1 MEIIDLKQRKD
12 FLQQY
17 VDLRNSY
24 AELLLTNPVSTS
36 DTKEW
41 IKQVDVEIRGVVKDR
56 TLCGVAILYV
66 DKGGEVSFFAERKG
80 EGVGSK
86 LLEIIE
92 GVAKE
97 KGLKSIWAYVLQE
110 NKIARRVFE
119 KNGYSRGKM
128 TKKSYQGILRK
139 GIEYK
144 KFIT

>member
-1 MEIIDLKQRKD
+1 MEIIDLKQRED

-24 AELLLTNPVSTS
+24 AGLLLTNPVSAS

-41 IKQVDVEIRGVVKDR
+41 IKNVGIEIRGIVKEHG
-56 TLCGVAILYV
+56 LCGVAILYL
-66 DKGGEVSFFAERKG
+66 DKGGEVSFFVKRKG
-80 EGVGSK
+80 EGVGSR

-97 KGLKSIWAYVLQE
+97 KGLKSIRAYVLQE
-110 NKIARRVFE
+110 NEIARRVFE

-128 TKKSYQGILRK
+128 TEKSYRGVLRK